1 MDKMNTIDIKNLNAR
16 VGDFTLKIDS
26 LTVSKG
32 EKIALLG
39 ENGAGKSTLLD
50 IISGV
55 NKNFTGELN
64 ILNKQ
69 ISNYK
74 PIELA
79 NLISYLPQFS
89 EIIFGF
95 DVFDTVLFG
104 RYPKTSGKFEDYD
117 FENTKEWLKK
127 LDIYHLKD
135 RKFNELS
142 GGEKKRVML
151 ARVLNQ
157 DTDIILLDEPFSM
170 LDVKHTK
177 IAKEILVNEK
187 KSIIL
192 SSHDINILK
201 YLVDEIVFLKKGEV
215 LCKVNIDNLNKEI
228 LNEVFEVDFKCIDGF
243 YFVN

>member
-1 MDKMNTIDIKNLNAR
+1 MNIIDIKNLNAK

-26 LTVSKG
+26 LTVSKSG
-32 EKIALLG
+32 KIALLG

-104 RYPKTSGKFEDYD
+104 RYPKTLGKFDYYD
-117 FENTKEWLKK
+117 FEKTELWLKK

-177 IAKEILVNEK
+177 TVKEILANEN

-201 YLVDEIVFLKKGEV
+201 GLVDEVVFLKKGEI
-215 LCKVNIDNLNKEI
+215 LCKVNINDLSKEI

-243 YFVN
+243 YFID